1 MNMARVLVVDD
12 NRDLAE
18 NLVEILECA
27 GLEADGF
34 DCPAAALA
42 AVRPGVYGVA
52 VVDLRM
58 PVTDGVSLYR
68 KLRCIDPALRGI
80 AMTAFSRDER
90 IADALGAGI
99 TQVMRKPL
107 DHGQLIDRVHTL
119 LVA

>member
-1 MNMARVLVVDD
+1 MSMARILVVDD

-34 DCPAAALA
+34 DSPEAALA

-52 VVDLRM
+52 VLDLRM
-58 PVTDGVSLYR
+58 PLTDGVSLYR
-68 KLRCIDPALRGI
+68 MLRVIDPALRGI
-80 AMTAFSRDER
+80 AMTAFCRDDR
-90 IADALGAGI
+90 VADALGAGI

-107 DHGQLIDRVHTL
+107 DPTELIDQVSTL